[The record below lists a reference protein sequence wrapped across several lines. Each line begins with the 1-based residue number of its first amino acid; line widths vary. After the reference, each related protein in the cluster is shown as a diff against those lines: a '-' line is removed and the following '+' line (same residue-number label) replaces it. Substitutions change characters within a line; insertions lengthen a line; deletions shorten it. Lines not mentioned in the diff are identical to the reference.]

1 MTNRARIFTMAAL
14 TGAGLFAATAPAVAA
29 PQDPPP
35 NVLEGEGML
44 PEGVFYAIWHN
55 ALQQQ
60 QRGF

>member
-1 MTNRARIFTMAAL
+1 MAAL